1 MITLGLLET
10 DTLYEDLIQDY
21 QSYGHM
27 FARFFSAL
35 NPDMHF
41 RYYNV
46 QQGEL
51 PSDFSTCDAWL
62 ITGSKAGVY
71 DTHPWIASLQAW
83 IKQAYQ
89 QQQKLLGVCFGH
101 QLLAHTLGGQASKH
115 SDGWGIGV
123 HTTEVRYHP
132 AWLKEHPREINLLY
146 SHQDQVVALPPEA
159 HCLLSSDFCRY
170 AGFIIPERVFTVQGH
185 PEFTPEYLQR
195 LLHRRQTCIG
205 ADTYR
210 EGMLSLNQATD
221 ADLIGRWMIEF
232 IQQEN

>member
-10 DTLYEDLIQDY
+10 DTLYEDLVQDY

-41 RYYNV
+41 HYYAV
-46 QQGEL
+46 KKGEL

-71 DTHPWIASLQAW
+71 DSHPWIAALQEW
-83 IKQAYQ
+83 IKEAYQ

-101 QLLAHTLGGQASKH
+101 QLLAHTLGGKAIKH
-115 SDGWGIGV
+115 PDGWGIGV
-123 HTTEVRYHP
+123 HTAELIYKADWMKNAKT
-132 AWLKEHPREINLLY
+132 KINLLY
-146 SHQDQVVALPPEA
+146 SHQDQVVALPPDA
-159 HCLLSSDFCRY
+159 QCLLSSDFCRY
-170 AGFIIPERVFTVQGH
+170 AGFVIPERVFTVQGH

-205 ADTYR
+205 ADTYKT
-210 EGMLSLNQATD
+210 GMLSLNQPTE

-232 IQQEN
+232 MQRRN